1 MGNEQEL
8 IYPIFRR
15 PPVAQIIL
23 IILYVRTGRRKR
35 ERERESE
42 REKSE
47 VEEKEVGKGTSR
59 ISAPKNYILE
69 ATISNPHKYSLYK
82 A

>member
-1 MGNEQEL
+1 MSVCERE
-8 IYPIFRR
+8 
-15 PPVAQIIL
+15 
-23 IILYVRTGRRKR
+23 R

-59 ISAPKNYILE
+59 ISAPKNYMLE